1 MPRCRGRVGAGT
13 PSASAAHAHC
23 RLPAV
28 TEPRSYTARVIV
40 AVALVVLAYGALHAL
55 DIVILVFG
63 AVLVAVTLHT
73 LAQPL
78 VLRLH
83 WPPRLALAAVVLA
96 LLVLAA
102 LGVGLVGDQVVGQL
116 QALRQVLPQALADLT
131 RWLDTSAIGLALLEL
146 WNSIRL
152 DQAAWS
158 RVAGMATLTLSAIG
172 TMALMVVTGIYLA
185 ADPLPYR
192 RGLLRLV
199 PHLHRSRVDDA
210 LRAAGTGLSRWLM
223 GQGVSMLAVGGLTT
237 AGLWALGVP
246 QALSLGL
253 IAGTLAFVPLVGT
266 LSAAALIVLSAF
278 TQGPQQALY
287 VAVLCVAVQQVEEYL
302 LMPFVHR
309 WAVALPPALGLLAV
323 VIFGTLFGLVGV
335 LLATPLMVV
344 SMILIDKLY
353 VDGVIDEKPARPPP
367 PEPVA
372 RGSQRSV
379 AR

>member
-1 MPRCRGRVGAGT
+1 
-13 PSASAAHAHC
+13 
-23 RLPAV
+23 
-28 TEPRSYTARVIV
+28 
-40 AVALVVLAYGALHAL
+40 VALVVLAYGALHAL

-63 AVLVAVTLHT
+63 AVLVAVMLHT

-78 VLRLH
+78 VLRLR

-102 LGVGLVGDQVVGQL
+102 LGVGLVGDQVVEQL
-116 QALRQVLPQALADLT
+116 QTLRQVLPQALADLT
-131 RWLDTSAIGLALLEL
+131 RWLDTSALGLALLEL
-146 WNSIRL
+146 WNSIKL
-152 DQAAWS
+152 DQSAWA
-158 RVAGMATLTLSAIG
+158 RIAGMATLTLSAIG
-172 TMALMVVTGIYLA
+172 TLGLMVVTGIYLA
-185 ADPLPYR
+185 ADPALYR

-199 PHLHRSRVDDA
+199 PHLHRRRVDDA
-210 LRAAGTGLSRWLM
+210 LRAAGTGLSRWLL

-253 IAGTLAFVPLVGT
+253 IAGALAFVPLVGT
-266 LSAAALIVLSAF
+266 LAAAALIVLSAF

-287 VAVLCVAVQQVEEYL
+287 VIVLCVVVQQIEGYL
-302 LMPFVHR
+302 LMPFVQR

-323 VIFGTLFGLVGV
+323 VIFGTLFGLIGV

-353 VDGVIDEKPARPPP
+353 VDGVIDEKPPPP
-367 PEPVA
+367 PVPVA
-372 RGSQRSV
+372 PNRP
-379 AR
+379 AWP